1 MKKLILI
8 FLIFSLFSF
17 FPLKISAAK
26 EEGGE
31 LLEKIL
37 IEIKEK
43 WKEEALP
50 VFKKMWNW
58 FKENIWA
65 KIQSLLKAEY
75 EKRKP
80 EVKEEFK
87 KKTKEIKK
95 EAPQFLEKIWEKF
108 SSLFRKWGRKIKV
121 LDKRFSIFYSFNK
134 CRIM

>member
-1 MKKLILI
+1 MKKLIFI
-8 FLIFSLFSF
+8 FLIFSLVSF
-17 FPLKISAAK
+17 FPLKILAAK
-26 EEGGE
+26 EAEGGE

-43 WKEEALP
+43 WKEEVLP
-50 VFKKMWNW
+50 IYKKMWNW

-65 KIQSLLKAEY
+65 KIQPLLKAEY
-75 EKRKP
+75 EKKKP

-108 SSLFRKWGRKIKV
+108 SSLFRK
-121 LDKRFSIFYSFNK
+121 
-134 CRIM
+134 

>member
-1 MKKLILI
+1 MKKLIFI
-8 FLIFSLFSF
+8 FLIFFLVSF
-17 FPLKISAAK
+17 FPLKILAAK
-26 EEGGE
+26 EAEGGE

-43 WKEEALP
+43 WKEEVLP
-50 VFKKMWNW
+50 IYKKMWNW

-65 KIQSLLKAEY
+65 KIQPLLKAEY

-108 SSLFRKWGRKIKV
+108 SSLFRK
-121 LDKRFSIFYSFNK
+121 
-134 CRIM
+134 

>member
-50 VFKKMWNW
+50 IYKKMWVW
-58 FKENIWA
+58 FKENVWT
-65 KIQSLLKAEY
+65 KVLPLLKTEY
-75 EKRKP
+75 EKRRP

-87 KKTKEIKK
+87 KKTEEIKR
-95 EAPQFLEKIWEKF
+95 ETPQLLEKIWNKF
-108 SSLFRKWGRKIKV
+108 SSLLRR
-121 LDKRFSIFYSFNK
+121 
-134 CRIM
+134 

>member
-1 MKKLILI
+1 MKKLIFI
-8 FLIFSLFSF
+8 FLIFSLVSF
-17 FPLKISAAK
+17 FPLKILAAK
-26 EEGGE
+26 EGEGGE

-65 KIQSLLKAEY
+65 KIQPLLKAEY

-108 SSLFRKWGRKIKV
+108 SSLLRK
-121 LDKRFSIFYSFNK
+121 
-134 CRIM
+134 

>member
-1 MKKLILI
+1 MRKFILI
-8 FLIFSLFSF
+8 FLIFFLVSFS
-17 FPLKISAAK
+17 PLKILAAK
-26 EEGGE
+26 EGGGE
-31 LLEKIL
+31 LFEKIL

-50 VFKKMWNW
+50 IYKKMWNW
-58 FKENIWA
+58 FKENVWA
-65 KIQSLLKAEY
+65 KIQPLLKAEY

-108 SSLFRKWGRKIKV
+108 SSLFRK
-121 LDKRFSIFYSFNK
+121 
-134 CRIM
+134 

>member
-37 IEIKEK
+37 IEINEK
-43 WKEEALP
+43 WKEEAIP

-58 FKENIWA
+58 FKDNIWA
-65 KIQSLLKAEY
+65 KIQPLLKAEY

-108 SSLFRKWGRKIKV
+108 SSLFRK
-121 LDKRFSIFYSFNK
+121 
-134 CRIM
+134 

>member
-1 MKKLILI
+1 MKKLIFI
-8 FLIFSLFSF
+8 FLIFSLVSF
-17 FPLKISAAK
+17 FPLKILAAK
-26 EEGGE
+26 EAEGGE

-65 KIQSLLKAEY
+65 KIQPLLKAEY

-87 KKTKEIKK
+87 KKTREIKK

-108 SSLFRKWGRKIKV
+108 SSLLRK
-121 LDKRFSIFYSFNK
+121 
-134 CRIM
+134 

>member
-8 FLIFSLFSF
+8 FLIFSLVSF

-26 EEGGE
+26 EEGGG
-31 LLEKIL
+31 LFEKIL
-37 IEIKEK
+37 MEIKEK

-87 KKTKEIKK
+87 RKTKEIKK
-95 EAPQFLEKIWEKF
+95 EATQFLEKIWKKF
-108 SSLFRKWGRKIKV
+108 SLLLRK
-121 LDKRFSIFYSFNK
+121 
-134 CRIM
+134 

>member
-1 MKKLILI
+1 MKKLIFI
-8 FLIFSLFSF
+8 FLIFSLVSF
-17 FPLKISAAK
+17 FPLKILAAK
-26 EEGGE
+26 EAEGGE

-65 KIQSLLKAEY
+65 KIQPLLKAEY

-87 KKTKEIKK
+87 KKTREIKK
-95 EAPQFLEKIWEKF
+95 EIPQFLEKIWEKF
-108 SSLFRKWGRKIKV
+108 SSLLRK
-121 LDKRFSIFYSFNK
+121 
-134 CRIM
+134 